1 MKPGT
6 VAIVQKRKDRI
17 QAPPFVE
24 LAGYYMQ
31 TAGFLFYCPWLVSGH
46 PHAKTAPGAVLFL
59 PKLESTICAK
69 EYGGHRVLGPW
80 RLDTVHIPPL
90 RFDERCGI
98 LNRHKRRPP

>member
-17 QAPPFVE
+17 QASPFVE

-46 PHAKTAPGAVLFL
+46 PHAKQPGGGSFFCLNLKVPFAQKKMVAIEFWVRGGSIQYISRHCVLM
-59 PKLESTICAK
+59 KDVVS
-69 EYGGHRVLGPW
+69 
-80 RLDTVHIPPL
+80 
-90 RFDERCGI
+90 
-98 LNRHKRRPP
+98 

>member
-31 TAGFLFYCPWLVSGH
+31 TA
-46 PHAKTAPGAVLFL
+46 HAKTAPGRFFFCLNLKVPFAQKNMVAIEFWVRGGSIQYISRHCVLM
-59 PKLESTICAK
+59 KDVVS
-69 EYGGHRVLGPW
+69 
-80 RLDTVHIPPL
+80 
-90 RFDERCGI
+90 
-98 LNRHKRRPP
+98 

>member
-46 PHAKTAPGAVLFL
+46 PHAKQPGGRFFFCLNLKVPFAQKKMVAIECWVRGGSIQYISRHCVLM
-59 PKLESTICAK
+59 KDVVS
-69 EYGGHRVLGPW
+69 
-80 RLDTVHIPPL
+80 
-90 RFDERCGI
+90 
-98 LNRHKRRPP
+98 